1 MMEPLASYDNT
12 TYTNLSRLVT
22 FSILDENENEISIQT
37 NMSHPIEIIIPR
49 DPSIIIPLMILQNV
63 TSMNYT
69 PHNQLF
75 DLHYLNITSSLSI
88 SIHFEIQPLN
98 ISLAYLF
105 IYKFDQLPQLNS
117 SINIID
123 GWTLFCP
130 LNLTNETLYKYFID
144 NQQTSDH
151 QSIIYGLRELNSTE
165 MMNTCSNSSVS
176 SLPITDQRFNFTSN
190 YQLRIYTS
198 GCYYLDKNNQWK
210 SDGLTVG
217 PLTNHYETQCF
228 STHLTSFAS
237 GFVILPES
245 INWNYV
251 FANADFMKNKTI
263 YLTVICVSVI
273 YIILIIYARFKDKKD
288 IEKLGV
294 TPLPDNHRSD
304 QYFYQ
309 IIVFTGQ
316 RQNAGTNSNV
326 HFIIYGDNDET
337 HIRTLADS
345 QRKIL
350 QRGGIDSFI
359 MAVPESLGLLHC
371 IRIWHD
377 NTGKG
382 SSSSWFLKYIIIRDL
397 QTMEKFYFISQRW
410 FAVEKDDAKIERI
423 LPVAG
428 DIEKQQFSYI
438 LSKKAYHSVSDGHLW
453 FSIFSRPPSNQFT
466 RVQRCTCCFVLFFI
480 SMFLNIMYYDLSTEA
495 KTNNSTNTASLSFGS
510 FYLNSQQV
518 IIGIVVELFALIPSL
533 LLVQLF
539 RRLQPRKKQI
549 SPLHQTLY
557 KIKPDLNIN
566 EEKFKK
572 KFSLSFPWWCIFIA
586 YGLCIILVGLSIM
599 FIIARGIEF
608 GDDKTQKWLISI
620 LSGFFSSI
628 FLTQPLKIIG
638 LTIFFAFC
646 CQNSYDDKEAN
657 EYLDNNQLALDNDE
671 EYLHSFK

>member
-1 MMEPLASYDNT
+1 
-12 TYTNLSRLVT
+12 
-22 FSILDENENEISIQT
+22 DENENEVSIQT

-49 DPSIIIPLMILQNV
+49 DPNIIIPPMILQNV

-88 SIHFEIQPLN
+88 SIHFEIQSLN

-105 IYKFDQLPQLNS
+105 IYKFDQLPQLNT
-117 SINIID
+117 SINSID

-130 LNLTNETLYKYFID
+130 LNLTNQTSYTYFIN

-165 MMNTCSNSSVS
+165 MINTCSNTSIS

-198 GCYYLDKNNQWK
+198 
-210 SDGLTVG
+210 VG

-245 INWNYV
+245 INWNYI
-251 FANADFMKNKTI
+251 FANADFLKNKTI
-263 YLTVICVSVI
+263 YLTVICVSII

-288 IEKLGV
+288 LEKLGV
-294 TPLPDNHRSD
+294 TPLPDNHQSD

-309 IIVFTGQ
+309 IIVFTGH
-316 RQNAGTNSNV
+316 RQNAETNSNV

-359 MAVPESLGLLHC
+359 MAVPESLGLLNC

-382 SSSSWFLKYIIIRDL
+382 SSSSWFLKYIIILDL
-397 QTMEKFYFISQRW
+397 QTME
-410 FAVEKDDAKIERI
+410 
-423 LPVAG
+423 
-428 DIEKQQFSYI
+428 
-438 LSKKAYHSVSDGHLW
+438 
-453 FSIFSRPPSNQFT
+453 
-466 RVQRCTCCFVLFFI
+466 
-480 SMFLNIMYYDLSTEA
+480 
-495 KTNNSTNTASLSFGS
+495 
-510 FYLNSQQV
+510 
-518 IIGIVVELFALIPSL
+518 
-533 LLVQLF
+533 
-539 RRLQPRKKQI
+539 
-549 SPLHQTLY
+549 
-557 KIKPDLNIN
+557 
-566 EEKFKK
+566 
-572 KFSLSFPWWCIFIA
+572 
-586 YGLCIILVGLSIM
+586 
-599 FIIARGIEF
+599 
-608 GDDKTQKWLISI
+608 
-620 LSGFFSSI
+620 
-628 FLTQPLKIIG
+628 
-638 LTIFFAFC
+638 
-646 CQNSYDDKEAN
+646 
-657 EYLDNNQLALDNDE
+657 
-671 EYLHSFK
+671 

>member
-1 MMEPLASYDNT
+1 MNDLKSLLTSSLNMYLNIGQTMLINTSQVFMSLETKANEFLSNKFSQSISNAQIQCPQNVNLNLTNNSKISIRSMMEPLASYDNT

-37 NMSHPIEIIIPR
+37 DMSHPIEIIIPR
-49 DPSIIIPLMILQNV
+49 DPSIIIPPMILQNV

-88 SIHFEIQPLN
+88 SIHFEFQPLN
-98 ISLAYLF
+98 ISLDYLF
-105 IYKFDQLPQLNS
+105 IYKFDQLPQLNT
-117 SINIID
+117 SINTID
-123 GWTLFCP
+123 GWTCFCP
-130 LNLTNETLYKYFID
+130 LNLSNETLYKYFIN

-165 MMNTCSNSSVS
+165 MMNTCSNTSIS

-228 STHLTSFAS
+228 STHLTSFAG
-237 GFVILPES
+237 GFIILPES

-263 YLTVICVSVI
+263 YLTVICVSII

-288 IEKLGV
+288 IKKLGV
-294 TPLPDNHRSD
+294 TSLPDNHQSD
-304 QYFYQ
+304 EYFYQ
-309 IIVFTGQ
+309 IIVFTDQ
-316 RQNAGTNSNV
+316 RKGAGTNSNV
-326 HFIIYGDNDET
+326 DFIIYGDNDET

-359 MAVPESLGLLHC
+359 MAVPESLGLLNC

-382 SSSSWFLKYIIIRDL
+382 LSSSWFLKYIIIRDL

-428 DIEKQQFSYI
+428 DIEKQKFSYI

-466 RVQRCTCCFVLFFI
+466 RVQRCTCCFV
-480 SMFLNIMYYDLSTEA
+480 
-495 KTNNSTNTASLSFGS
+495 
-510 FYLNSQQV
+510 
-518 IIGIVVELFALIPSL
+518 
-533 LLVQLF
+533 
-539 RRLQPRKKQI
+539 
-549 SPLHQTLY
+549 
-557 KIKPDLNIN
+557 
-566 EEKFKK
+566 
-572 KFSLSFPWWCIFIA
+572 
-586 YGLCIILVGLSIM
+586 
-599 FIIARGIEF
+599 
-608 GDDKTQKWLISI
+608 
-620 LSGFFSSI
+620 
-628 FLTQPLKIIG
+628 
-638 LTIFFAFC
+638 
-646 CQNSYDDKEAN
+646 
-657 EYLDNNQLALDNDE
+657 
-671 EYLHSFK
+671 